1 MHASVRSDTA
11 QTSANTLHPRC
22 PSAPPILKCFAGA
35 PRRAMLAAARRCGS
49 RRGRSSANF
58 VVPVEI
64 AFASMLLSMRALV
77 AATAFVCALHVA
89 CFVNRAMARCG
100 SRGSGDAN
108 ATLASAS
115 LQTVHVHPFFSL
127 SYEAKEKRAVTF
139 PMTFF
144 EGALNFLSVEVVSVV
159 EVASVE
165 VAPVVEVALVVEVA
179 SVEVASVEVEVPS
192 VEVDAASALP
202 ALVVDVLAW
211 FGLVRFAIFKL
222 FASALDA
229 GRRFG
234 LQPLRPLGLGPGAGC
249 DCP

>member
-165 VAPVVEVALVVEVA
+165 VA
-179 SVEVASVEVEVPS
+179 SIEVEVPS

-202 ALVVDVLAW
+202 ALAVDVLAW